1 MAQTVGFSRALKMPH
16 RGIFA
21 RRDAKRRARAV
32 RIPPCNPCIV
42 CRKNKRQRPAEC
54 CLWRRRWDSNP
65 RGIAAKLISSQ
76 SRYDRFDTSAYLVFT
91 APRLEKCEISMQD
104 NDERLGTRHPIK
116 PAVMGFPA
124 DKVTCRM
131 QTFESISLRPLR
143 YVCLFGFTA
152 CYMGNMVCAL
162 LHLTHSHIAHYS
174 IPNLSPFVNQNSR
187 CFCVGVGSKGESSWW
202 RRMKTWRVF
211 SVMDRPLCLDTV

>member
-1 MAQTVGFSRALKMPH
+1 MAQTVGFSRTLATV
-16 RGIFA
+16 RRTVAA
-21 RRDAKRRARAV
+21 RRDAERRARAV

-42 CRKNKRQRPAEC
+42 CRKNKKQHPAGC

-76 SRYDRFDTSAYLVFT
+76 SRYDRFDTSAYLVFI
-91 APRLEKCEISMQD
+91 APPRIAFGKCEISMQD

-143 YVCLFGFTA
+143 YVCLFSFYRTA
-152 CYMGNMVCAL
+152 
-162 LHLTHSHIAHYS
+162 S
-174 IPNLSPFVNQNSR
+174 LSVWKNARFR
-187 CFCVGVGSKGESSWW
+187 CKITMKGWV
-202 RRMKTWRVF
+202 R
-211 SVMDRPLCLDTV
+211 DTR

>member
-1 MAQTVGFSRALKMPH
+1 MAQAVGFEPTELFR
-16 RGIFA
+16 
-21 RRDAKRRARAV
+21 V
-32 RIPPCNPCIV
+32 
-42 CRKNKRQRPAEC
+42 Q
-54 CLWRRRWDSNP
+54 
-65 RGIAAKLISSQ
+65 LISSQ
-76 SRYDRFDTSAYLVFT
+76 SRYDRFDTPAYIFWHRL
-91 APRLEKCEISMQD
+91 AQRLEKCEISMQD

-162 LHLTHSHIAHYS
+162 LHLTHNHIAHYS

-211 SVMDRPLCLDTV
+211 SVMDRPLCLGTV

>member
-1 MAQTVGFSRALKMPH
+1 MAQTVGFSRALATV
-16 RGIFA
+16 RRTVA
-21 RRDAKRRARAV
+21 AQRDAKRRARAV
-32 RIPPCNPCIV
+32 RIPPCNPSKVFC
-42 CRKNKRQRPAEC
+42 KNKKA
-54 CLWRRRWDSNP
+54 
-65 RGIAAKLISSQ
+65 
-76 SRYDRFDTSAYLVFT
+76 
-91 APRLEKCEISMQD
+91 APRRVLPLAQ
-104 NDERLGTRHPIK
+104 T
-116 PAVMGFPA
+116 VGFEPTWHCCQI
-124 DKVTCRM
+124 D
-131 QTFESISLRPLR
+131 FESISLRPLR

-211 SVMDRPLCLDTV
+211 SVMDRPLCLGTV